1 MGWFYYIGKDRL
13 GPVDDLGLRR
23 LAANRYITPET
34 IIENE
39 QGQSARAGQIRGLEF
54 PAPDANPQPFAPTG
68 ASTGAMPNA
77 APFPAAPHTA
87 SGQAGASVP
96 EPGGAEA
103 TGTTEASVTGTSS
116 QGNFSTLS
124 ACLDFDLSR
133 IVGDPGTQVNVN
145 LLRNFAN
152 ICKVYF
158 WIFSIVYWVAY
169 IPFVAALQNSPVGAW
184 GGFFIGLL
192 IGFPLYFIGY
202 FFFRIVIKYGIEV
215 TKLLIRLN
223 QFLEDEEARK
233 AP

>member
-54 PAPDANPQPFAPTG
+54 PAPDANPQPFA
-68 ASTGAMPNA
+68 
-77 APFPAAPHTA
+77 
-87 SGQAGASVP
+87 AGASASVGTAP
-96 EPGGAEA
+96 SAAQFPTAPIPA
-103 TGTTEASVTGTSS
+103 SGTTGPAGASAPGQGGYEAPGTSETPAAETTS
-116 QGNFSTLS
+116 RENAGI
-124 ACLDFDLSR
+124 LDFDLSR

-158 WIFSIVYWVAY
+158 WIFSITYWGAY
-169 IPFVAALQNSPVGAW
+169 LVILVGLFSQSGVLA
-184 GGFFIGLL
+184 GLVGLL

-202 FFFRIVIKYGIEV
+202 FFFRIAIKYGIEV

-233 AP
+233 AS